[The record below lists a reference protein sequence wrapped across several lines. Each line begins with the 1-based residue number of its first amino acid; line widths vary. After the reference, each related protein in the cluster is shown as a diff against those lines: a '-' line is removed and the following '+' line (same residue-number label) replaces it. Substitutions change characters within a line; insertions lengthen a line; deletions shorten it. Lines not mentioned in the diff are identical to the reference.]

1 MQEYNPEY
9 FSGQGKLT
17 IAEYVD
23 GKPKNYRFVGNVPKL
38 TLGIE
43 VDKEEHK
50 ESHSGMRAVDKVI
63 ISEQNVEVSFTLEDV
78 NAENL
83 ALAFGANLVDVA
95 EKSVTDE
102 TSPTLSKGDNW
113 ILAHQNVSNV
123 VIKDKAE
130 QPLVVGVDYIV
141 NEAFGRIT
149 YISDSKT
156 LQLPFKA
163 NYTAGTAKK
172 VEFLK
177 RMGVEYALRFE
188 GLNTAN
194 NNRPVL
200 VEVHKMTLDPASSF
214 DLINDEI
221 NQFEITGKALLAN
234 GELVTITKL

>member
-9 FSGQGKLT
+9 FSGQGELT
-17 IAEYVD
+17 IAEYVN
-23 GKPKNYRFVGNVPKL
+23 GKPKNFRFVGNAPKL
-38 TLGIE
+38 TLGISVE
-43 VDKEEHK
+43 KNEHK

-102 TSPTLSKGDNW
+102 VSPTLSKGDNW

-130 QPLVVGVDYIV
+130 QPLVAGVDYIV

-156 LQLPFKA
+156 LQPPFKA
-163 NYTAGTAKK
+163 SYTAGTAKK

-214 DLINDEI
+214 DLINDGI
-221 NQFEITGKALLAN
+221 NQFEIAGKALLAN
-234 GELVTITKL
+234 GKLVTITKL